1 MHEAADECGGAH
13 GPSRGG
19 AVRVGVSDGDF
30 SFFGE
35 GEGLRLHAVATGDD
49 DEAHAHADRTA
60 MHVIPV
66 AHDDDALVV
75 WDAFHG
81 CGLTER
87 LEFHGGNAH
96 IEFIDRSLV
105 EGDDLG
111 ATDGA
116 DDGRNRTVHL
126 AHRGRALGL
135 GDEVVAEP
143 EDGDV
148 AVKATFAIEDGQ
160 GTHVV

>member
-1 MHEAADECGGAH
+1 
-13 GPSRGG
+13 
-19 AVRVGVSDGDF
+19 
-30 SFFGE
+30 
-35 GEGLRLHAVATGDD
+35 
-49 DEAHAHADRTA
+49 

-148 AVKATFAIEDGQ
+148 AVEATFTVEDGQ
-160 GTHVV
+160 GTDVVQVEELEGARAGVVNRDDIRVALHDIFDARGDVADEFRQRGAEAV